1 VTGSDH
7 SGPPDDSSQ
16 DRIGVHQVRRRIEA
30 IWRLDAGRLVAS
42 LARWTGDFQRAED
55 AAQDALIAAL
65 EHWPTQGVPE
75 YPTAWLLRTAR
86 NRAIDYLRREHRD
99 DALVSDYGRAIAR
112 SHFARSIT
120 EGRDNARHDSL
131 ALLFIACHP
140 ILSADTRC
148 ALALRTIG
156 GLDNAALARAFLVP
170 ETTIAQR
177 IVRGK
182 RKLTEAHIRFEM
194 PTAAECRE
202 RLGSV
207 REVIYVIFTE
217 GHVASQGDD
226 WMRPDLCHVALRM
239 ARMLAQAAADDAET
253 QALLAL
259 IELHGARLAARMDE
273 HGHPVLLKDQ
283 DRRKWDRGGIRRGLA
298 ALARA
303 NTLARTRSEV
313 RNRKSDPGPDVVPG
327 PFRLEAAIA
336 ACHATAPTFADTD
349 WRQIAAHYATLFAT
363 TGSLAARIHEA
374 QAAAQ
379 FDDPAR
385 VLGALDDAVNAQKLD
400 RYVPLHAVRGD
411 LLERC
416 GKRAAAATAFRL
428 AAEHSGNEAEQRLLL
443 ARAQR
448 VGTGPDS
455 PNGRLPGFR
464 EDSTRPRD
472 AVSTC
477 PEE

>member
-1 VTGSDH
+1 MTGSDPID
-7 SGPPDDSSQ
+7 PPGDSSH
-16 DRIGVHQVRRRIEA
+16 DSIDVHQVRRRIEA
-30 IWRLDAGRLVAS
+30 IWRLDAGRIVAALV
-42 LARWTGDFQRAED
+42 RWTGDFQRAEN

-65 EHWPTQGVPE
+65 EHWPTRGVPE
-75 YPTAWLLRTAR
+75 HPTAWLLRTAR
-86 NRAIDYLRREHRD
+86 NRAIDHLRREHRG
-99 DALVSDYGRAIAR
+99 DALIGDYGREIAR
-112 SHFARSIT
+112 SHTARST
-120 EGRDNARHDSL
+120 PQFNDDARHDAL
-131 ALLFIACHP
+131 GLLFIACHP
-140 ILSADTRC
+140 VLSADTRC

-156 GLDNAALARAFLVP
+156 GFNNAALARAFLVP
-170 ETTIAQR
+170 EATIAQR

-182 RKLTEAHIRFEM
+182 RKLAEANIPFEI
-194 PTAAECRE
+194 PSVAECRE

-207 REVIYVIFTE
+207 REVIYLIFTE

-226 WMRPDLCHVALRM
+226 WMRPDLCHVARRM
-239 ARMLAQAAADDAET
+239 ARVLAQAAADDAET

-259 IELHGARLAARMDE
+259 IELHGARLAARMDA
-273 HGHPVLLKDQ
+273 HGDPVLLKDQ

-303 NTLARTRSEV
+303 NMLARTRSEG
-313 RNRKSDPGPDVVPG
+313 RNRKSDPGPDLVPG
-327 PFRLEAAIA
+327 PFRLQAAIA
-336 ACHATAPTFADTD
+336 ACHATAPSFAATD

-385 VLGALDDAVNAQKLD
+385 VLTALDAAIDAQTLAG
-400 RYVPLHAVRGD
+400 YVPLHAVRGD

-455 PNGRLPGFR
+455 HNGQLPG
-464 EDSTRPRD
+464 
-472 AVSTC
+472 
-477 PEE
+477 

>member
-1 VTGSDH
+1 M
-7 SGPPDDSSQ
+7 
-16 DRIGVHQVRRRIEA
+16 HQLRRRIEA
-30 IWRLDAGRLVAS
+30 IWRLDAGRIVTALV
-42 LARWTGDFQRAED
+42 RWTGDFQRAED

-65 EHWPTQGVPE
+65 EHWPTRGVPE
-75 YPTAWLLRTAR
+75 HPTAWLLRTAR
-86 NRAIDYLRREHRD
+86 NRAIDHLRREHRG
-99 DALVSDYGRAIAR
+99 DALIGDYGREIAR
-112 SHFARSIT
+112 SHIARST
-120 EGRDNARHDSL
+120 PQFNDDARHDAL

-140 ILSADTRC
+140 VLSADTRC

-156 GLDNAALARAFLVP
+156 GFNNAALARAFLVP
-170 ETTIAQR
+170 EATIAQR

-182 RKLTEAHIRFEM
+182 RKLAEANIRFEK
-194 PTAAECRE
+194 PSVAECRE

-207 REVIYVIFTE
+207 REVIYLIFTE
-217 GHVASQGDD
+217 GHVASQRDD
-226 WMRPDLCHVALRM
+226 WMRPDLCHVARRM
-239 ARMLAQAAADDAET
+239 ARVLAQAAADDAET

-303 NTLARTRSEV
+303 NTLALAQDS
-313 RNRKSDPGPDVVPG
+313 GPDAVPG

-385 VLGALDDAVNAQKLD
+385 VLAALDDAVNAQKLD
-400 RYVPLHAVRGD
+400 SYVPLHAVRGD

-428 AAEHSGNEAEQRLLL
+428 AAEHSGNGAEQRLLL
-443 ARAQR
+443 ARARR
-448 VGTGPDS
+448 VGAGPDS
-455 PNGRLPGFR
+455 HNGSLPG
-464 EDSTRPRD
+464 
-472 AVSTC
+472 
-477 PEE
+477 